1 MAGDISKQTQTLSE
15 TKSAAVLVARS
26 QTVGGGLIPN
36 SSLFCNLFSKPISHE
51 SIMFTGKKGFQIQP
65 M

>member
-1 MAGDISKQTQTLSE
+1 MAGDISKQTQTLNE
-15 TKSAAVLVARS
+15 RKSAAVLVARS
-26 QTVGGGLIPN
+26 QTVGLIPN
-36 SSLFCNLFSKPISHE
+36 SSLFCNLFAKPISHK